1 MVQHRTVVG
10 SFTVNARGLKMIKRV
25 RKDERPEEPL
35 GIIISRGDTSE
46 PEPRFAA
53 FVWGPVPEPEQ
64 GNATTKA
71 A

>member
-1 MVQHRTVVG
+1 
-10 SFTVNARGLKMIKRV
+10 MIKRV
-25 RKDERPEEPL
+25 RKDEMPEGPL

-53 FVWGPVPEPEQ
+53 FVWGPVPEAEVE
-64 GNATTKA
+64 AASTKA